1 MAKMSRE
8 LFVELEE
15 NGFNVR
21 DDYSGRCMFGEQCF
35 GYEPD
40 GGNLFLWFLQQLYDE
55 GEDWRFYDEVK
66 AILDDDVFERECS
79 DPMGLGIIIYY
90 PNLQVEAYPDTE
102 DTEESEE

>member
-1 MAKMSRE
+1 MAVMSRK
-8 LFVELEE
+8 LFTELEE

-40 GGNLFLWFLQQLYDE
+40 GGNLFLWFMQQLYDE
-55 GEDWRFYDEVK
+55 GEEWEFYDEVK
-66 AILDDDVFERECS
+66 ALLDDDVFERECS
-79 DPMGLGIIIYY
+79 DSMGLGIIIYF
-90 PNLQVEAYPDTE
+90 PNLKVEDYP